1 MLTRSTAFN
10 HYTELWNLLVDMSP
24 EDFENFNGSQRL
36 TLLVLQAHFL
46 ALEIVVRPWLQA
58 SGSFVNGDSKL
69 LRYVL
74 EQFPRESTTVDAA
87 MSMQLIW
94 WPKMLLEASA
104 RLTEADLRARVFA
117 SP

>member
-1 MLTRSTAFN
+1 
-10 HYTELWNLLVDMSP
+10 
-24 EDFENFNGSQRL
+24 
-36 TLLVLQAHFL
+36 
-46 ALEIVVRPWLQA
+46 
-58 SGSFVNGDSKL
+58 

-74 EQFPRESTTVDAA
+74 EQFPRESTTIDAA